1 MTYPIICGALLIIL
15 VLVLFYTGKI
25 ILDLRRKNKELKISQ
40 QRAEQQ
46 AKLKQEFISTLSHE
60 LRTPLYGMM
69 GLTRLIVEEHPELKS
84 NRNLR
89 SLKFSGDYLLS
100 LINNILQVN
109 YINYEELIPA
119 KTSFNLKDTVSNL
132 VNSFSY
138 ATENSDNTLDF
149 KFDESIPEQLESD
162 PAILTQIL
170 MNLIS
175 NALRF
180 SKNGIVLFT
189 VDTIKDD
196 ATSCTIS
203 FNIRFD
209 GSEVSKEDEDSIYEE
224 FTNIET
230 EKRSYLGIGLNSTI
244 VKSLATALDSEIIK
258 QDSSF
263 SGSEYAFAVT
273 FKKAS
278 QHTEQSIAEK
288 TVTSDKLRALVV
300 DDNKL
305 NLLVADKILSSENFD
320 CTTIDN
326 GYDAIDLVRDN
337 SYDII
342 LMDINMP
349 KLNGIGTTKRIREFD
364 QATPIIALT
373 AVDVTQLNRQI
384 IQAGLNDY
392 ILKPYDKNHL
402 LELINKNIENTKS

>member
-1 MTYPIICGALLIIL
+1 MTYSIISSILLVILIL
-15 VLVLFYTGKI
+15 VIIYTGKKI
-25 ILDLRRKNKELKISQ
+25 ATLQRRNKELKISQ
-40 QRAEQQ
+40 QRAVQQ
-46 AKLKQEFISTLSHE
+46 AKMKQEFISTLSHE
-60 LRTPLYGMM
+60 VRTPLYGMM
-69 GLTRLIVEEHPELKS
+69 GLTRLIIEEHPELKT
-84 NRNLR
+84 NNNLK

-109 YINYEELIPA
+109 YINSEELTLT
-119 KTSFNLKDTVSNL
+119 KSYFSLKETMVNLI
-132 VNSFSY
+132 NSFSY

-149 KFDESIPEQLESD
+149 KFDDSIPEQLESD

-170 MNLIS
+170 MNLLS

-189 VDTIKDD
+189 VDTIKENNY
-196 ATSCTIS
+196 TTTIS

-209 GSEVSKEDEDSIYEE
+209 GNEVSKEDEDSIYEE
-224 FTNIET
+224 FANIET
-230 EKRSYLGIGLNSTI
+230 EKRSYLGTGLNSTI
-244 VKSLATALDSEIIK
+244 VKSLATALGSDIIK
-258 QDSSF
+258 QDSSY

-273 FKKAS
+273 FNKVTQETEAAVVQKS
-278 QHTEQSIAEK
+278 QK
-288 TVTSDKLRALVV
+288 NDRLKALVV

-305 NLLVADKILSSENFD
+305 NLLVADKILSNENFE

-326 GYDAIDLVRDN
+326 GFDAITLVRDN

-402 LELINKNIENTKS
+402 LELIHKNLNTTT

>member
-1 MTYPIICGALLIIL
+1 MTYPIISGALLVIL
-15 VLVLFYTGKI
+15 MLVLFYTSKKI
-25 ILDLRRKNKELKISQ
+25 INLQRKNKELKISQ
-40 QRAEQQ
+40 QRAKQQ

-84 NRNLR
+84 NRNLK

-109 YINYEELIPA
+109 YINSEELILT
-119 KTSFNLKDTVSNL
+119 KSSFNLRDTMLNL

-149 KFDESIPEQLESD
+149 KYDESIPEQLESD

-189 VDTIKDD
+189 VDTIKED
-196 ATSCTIS
+196 SHNCTVS

-230 EKRSYLGIGLNSTI
+230 EKRSYLGTGLNSTI
-244 VKSLATALDSEIIK
+244 VKSLATALDSDIIK
-258 QDSSF
+258 QDSSL

-273 FKKAS
+273 FKKTTL
-278 QHTEQSIAEK
+278 QTEESIAQK
-288 TVTSDKLRALVV
+288 PLKSDRLKALVV

-305 NLLVADKILSSENFD
+305 NLLVADKILSSENFE

-326 GYDAIDLVRDN
+326 GYDAIELVRDN
-337 SYDII
+337 IYDII

-364 QATPIIALT
+364 QTTPIIALT

-402 LELINKNIENTKS
+402 LELIQKNIGSTSN